1 MLNPTRPSA
10 EDRRKHLAALHRA
23 VPVTRMVDC
32 GAPLGDALN
41 AHARTCVEAPPDW
54 DTVCETLAERHAA
67 LAAVAEQS
75 GHADTAARA
84 WRAASALLQC
94 AQLAFNADGP
104 RKRALYQRSHEALTR
119 HAAIRGDLLACE
131 LPAPQGTLH
140 GWVVQPVHQPARAAV
155 LVLGGL
161 SGWGAAY
168 LDMGR
173 ALAARGV
180 LAILGEGP
188 GQGLTRLRGG
198 MHLQPDTLAHF
209 GAFLDHAQ
217 SLGARHLGVWGN
229 SFGGLLGAGLAA
241 RDRRVQALCINGAP
255 MAPAVPSFRTAR
267 EQMAAVFG
275 VDDEP
280 ALVERLKML
289 SLEPGR
295 DRIEAAMLLVEGG
308 RDMLVPAD
316 EQAAFL
322 ALAPQGR
329 TDTMTW
335 DDGEHTIYNH
345 AEERNARVA
354 DWFADQ
360 LALRED

>member
-131 LPAPQGTLH
+131 LPAVISLLRKKLEPPPCC
-140 GWVVQPVHQPARAAV
+140 WPA
-155 LVLGGL
+155 
-161 SGWGAAY
+161 
-168 LDMGR
+168 
-173 ALAARGV
+173 
-180 LAILGEGP
+180 
-188 GQGLTRLRGG
+188 
-198 MHLQPDTLAHF
+198 H
-209 GAFLDHAQ
+209 
-217 SLGARHLGVWGN
+217 
-229 SFGGLLGAGLAA
+229 SFAGGLLTT
-241 RDRRVQALCINGAP
+241 RLCSAKECRWTKP
-255 MAPAVPSFRTAR
+255 TA
-267 EQMAAVFG
+267 
-275 VDDEP
+275 
-280 ALVERLKML
+280 
-289 SLEPGR
+289 
-295 DRIEAAMLLVEGG
+295 
-308 RDMLVPAD
+308 
-316 EQAAFL
+316 
-322 ALAPQGR
+322 
-329 TDTMTW
+329 
-335 DDGEHTIYNH
+335 
-345 AEERNARVA
+345 
-354 DWFADQ
+354 
-360 LALRED
+360 